1 MKQNRLSV
9 ALLFGVLCASILP
22 GLACAAE
29 KLRLEIVQPF
39 IEFRTGPGKP
49 YPVFYVAQRGEQIEI
64 QKRRNDWYK
73 VTLQVNQ
80 NHQKVGWI
88 HRDAVG
94 ETVVASSMIGN
105 TIDQSASK
113 DSATG
118 ALEPV
123 MASEHPRLRNAFN
136 PRVYLGFTY
145 GQSST
150 ADIAGLY
157 TGYAITR
164 KLAVEL
170 QANEILGQ
178 SFQSTS
184 VSGNFSLTPFDNWR
198 IAPFFQVGAGAIDN
212 KARVTT
218 SQQNDASDK
227 FFQSTAGFGVLFSKR
242 YRLRF
247 EYRHMNILQS
257 RDDNREIETW
267 QLGFI
272 GYL

>member
-1 MKQNRLSV
+1 MKQNRLSSV
-9 ALLFGVLCASILP
+9 LLCAVLCASILP
-22 GLACAAE
+22 GLTCAAE

-49 YPVFYVAQRGEQIEI
+49 YPVFYVAQRGELIEI

-80 NHQKVGWI
+80 NHQKIGWI

-94 ETVVASSMIGN
+94 ETIVANSV
-105 TIDQSASK
+105 TDKAQTSAE
-113 DSATG
+113 DSA
-118 ALEPV
+118 ANSLEPV
-123 MASEHPRLRNAFN
+123 MASDHPRLRSAFN
-136 PRVYLGFTY
+136 PRAYLGFTF
-145 GQSST
+145 GRSST

-157 TGYAITR
+157 TGYAITP
-164 KLAVEL
+164 KLAIEL

-184 VSGNFSLTPFDNWR
+184 FSGNVSLTPFDDWR
-198 IAPFFQVGAGAIDN
+198 VAPFFQLGAGAIDN

-227 FFQSTAGFGVLFSKR
+227 FFQSTAGFGVLLSKR